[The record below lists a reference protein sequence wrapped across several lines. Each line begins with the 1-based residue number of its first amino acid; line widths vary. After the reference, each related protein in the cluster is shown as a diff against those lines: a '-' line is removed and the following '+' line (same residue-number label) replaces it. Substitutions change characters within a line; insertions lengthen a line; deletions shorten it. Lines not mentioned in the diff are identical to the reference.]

1 MNHALDTHRIPV
13 IGFVGAFLVAAIW
26 GFNFIAIKIGVA
38 GMPPLFLVAIR
49 FVLTSF
55 PAVFFIKRPKV
66 PLGYLAVYGLLL
78 GVGQFGLVF
87 TAMKMGAPAGLTSIM
102 LQSQAFITALLA
114 AVFLKERIRLNN
126 VIGMVLA
133 AAGLAAIAFSGN
145 TASLT
150 PLLIVMILAA
160 AGFWASANIVA
171 KAMPKTDG
179 LSLIVW
185 SSLFS
190 PLPLLGLS
198 LLLEGKAAIVASLGN
213 LSFVSIG
220 ALAYLVL
227 LSTLFGYGVWNQ
239 LIMRFGASRIAPFS
253 LLIPIF
259 GVSAGALVLGERF
272 SVADGVAAVLV
283 LTGLLV
289 HVFGAPRRPAP
300 APAAPSNL
308 S

>member
-1 MNHALDTHRIPV
+1 MIQDSETHRIPV
-13 IGFVGAFLVAAIW
+13 AGFVGALLVAAIW

-49 FVLTSF
+49 FILTSF
-55 PAVFFIKRPKV
+55 PAVFFIKRPRV

-102 LQSQAFITALLA
+102 LQSQAFFTALLA
-114 AVFLKERIRLNN
+114 AIFLKERIRLNN
-126 VIGMVLA
+126 VIGMVMA
-133 AAGLAAIAFSGN
+133 AAGLAAIAFSG
-145 TASLT
+145 TSATLT

-160 AGFWASANIVA
+160 AGFWATANIVA

-198 LLLEGKAAIVASLGN
+198 LLLEGKEAIAASLGN
-213 LSFVSIG
+213 LGLVSIG

-272 SVADGVAAVLV
+272 SLADGVAAVLV
-283 LTGLLV
+283 LAGLLV
-289 HVFGAPRRPAP
+289 HVFGGPRKIAPLVPTAP
-300 APAAPSNL
+300 EKP
-308 S
+308 

>member
-1 MNHALDTHRIPV
+1 MNHTVDHPRISV
-13 IGFVGAFLVAAIW
+13 SAFVGALFVAAIW

-49 FVLTSF
+49 FILTSF
-55 PAVFFIKRPKV
+55 PAVFFIKRPRV

-102 LQSQAFITALLA
+102 LQSQAFFTALLA

-126 VIGMVLA
+126 IIGMTLA
-133 AAGLAAIAFSGN
+133 AAGLAAIAFAGA

-150 PLLIVMILAA
+150 PTLVVMILGA
-160 AGFWASANIVA
+160 AGFWAAANIVA

-190 PLPLLGLS
+190 PIPLFGLS
-198 LLLEGKAAIVASLGN
+198 LLLEGKEAIVASLGN
-213 LSFVSIG
+213 LGLVSVG

-227 LSTLFGYGVWNQ
+227 FSTLFGYGVWNQ
-239 LIMRFGASRIAPFS
+239 LIMRHGAGRIAPFS

-259 GVSAGALVLGERF
+259 GVTAGALVLGERF
-272 SVADGVAAVLV
+272 SAADGVAAILVLV
-283 LTGLLV
+283 GLLV
-289 HVFGAPRRPAP
+289 HVFGGPKRPSP
-300 APAAPSNL
+300 VAAAKPIL
-308 S
+308 P

>member
-1 MNHALDTHRIPV
+1 MNNAPEQHRIPA
-13 IGFVGAFLVAAIW
+13 IGFVGALLVAAIW
-26 GFNFIAIKIGVA
+26 GFNFIAIKVGVS
-38 GMPPLFLVAIR
+38 GMPPLFLVAVR
-49 FVLTSF
+49 FVLTAF
-55 PAVFFIKRPKV
+55 PAIFFIKRPKV
-66 PLGYLAVYGLLL
+66 PVGYLAVYGLLL
-78 GVGQFGLVF
+78 GVGQFGLIF

-126 VIGMVLA
+126 VIGMLLA
-133 AAGLAAIAFSGN
+133 AAGLAAIAFSGK

-150 PLLIVMILAA
+150 PVLTVMILVA
-160 AGFWASANIVA
+160 AGFWAAANIVA

-190 PLPLLGLS
+190 PIPLFGLS
-198 LLLEGKAAIVASLGN
+198 LLLEGKTAIVASLGN
-213 LSFVSIG
+213 LGLVSLG

-272 SVADGVAAVLV
+272 SLADGVAAVLV
-283 LTGLLV
+283 LVGLLV
-289 HVFGAPRRPAP
+289 HVFGG
-300 APAAPSNL
+300 SNKTGD
-308 S
+308 SASSHKKKP

>member
-1 MNHALDTHRIPV
+1 MNNAPEQHRIPA
-13 IGFVGAFLVAAIW
+13 IGFVGALLVAAIW
-26 GFNFIAIKIGVA
+26 GFNFIAIKVGVS
-38 GMPPLFLVAIR
+38 GMPPLFLVAVR
-49 FVLTSF
+49 FVLTAF
-55 PAVFFIKRPKV
+55 PAIFFIKRPKV
-66 PLGYLAVYGLLL
+66 PVGYLAVYGLP
-78 GVGQFGLVF
+78 GGGGQSGLIF
-87 TAMKMGAPAGLTSIM
+87 PARKMGAPAGLTSIM

-126 VIGMVLA
+126 VIGMLLA
-133 AAGLAAIAFSGN
+133 AAGLAAIAFSGK

-150 PLLIVMILAA
+150 PVLTIMILVA
-160 AGFWASANIVA
+160 AGFWAAANIVA

-190 PLPLLGLS
+190 PIPLFGLS
-198 LLLEGKAAIVASLGN
+198 LLLEGKTAIVASLGN
-213 LSFVSIG
+213 LGLVSLG
-220 ALAYLVL
+220 APAYLVL

-272 SVADGVAAVLV
+272 SLADGVAAVLV
-283 LTGLLV
+283 LVGLLV
-289 HVFGAPRRPAP
+289 HVFGG
-300 APAAPSNL
+300 SNKPGD
-308 S
+308 SASSHKKKP

>member
-1 MNHALDTHRIPV
+1 MNNAPEQHGIPA
-13 IGFVGAFLVAAIW
+13 IGFVGALLVAAIW
-26 GFNFIAIKIGVA
+26 GFNFIAIKVGVS
-38 GMPPLFLVAIR
+38 GMPPLFLVAVR
-49 FVLTSF
+49 FILTAF
-55 PAVFFIKRPKV
+55 PAIFFIKRPKV

-78 GVGQFGLVF
+78 GVGQFGLIF
-87 TAMKMGAPAGLTSIM
+87 TAMKMGAPAGLTSII

-114 AVFLKERIRLNN
+114 AIFLKERIRLNN

-133 AAGLAAIAFSGN
+133 AAGLAAIAFSGK

-150 PLLIVMILAA
+150 PVLTVMILAA
-160 AGFWASANIVA
+160 AGFWAAANIVA

-190 PLPLLGLS
+190 PIPLLGLS

-213 LSFVSIG
+213 FSLVSVG

-239 LIMRFGASRIAPFS
+239 LIMRFGASRVAPFS

-272 SVADGVAAVLV
+272 SLADGVAAVLV
-283 LTGLLV
+283 LVGLLV
-289 HVFGAPRRPAP
+289 HVFGG
-300 APAAPSNL
+300 SNKTGA
-308 S
+308 SGFSQKKKT

>member
-1 MNHALDTHRIPV
+1 M
-13 IGFVGAFLVAAIW
+13 VAAIW
-26 GFNFIAIKIGVA
+26 GFNFIAIKLGVA
-38 GMPPLFLVAIR
+38 GMPPLFLVAVR
-49 FVLTSF
+49 FILTAF

-87 TAMKMGAPAGLTSIM
+87 TAMKMGAPAGLTSII
-102 LQSQAFITALLA
+102 LQSQAFFTALLA

-126 VIGMVLA
+126 VIGMALA

-150 PLLIVMILAA
+150 PTLTVMILAA
-160 AGFWASANIVA
+160 AGFWATANIVA

-190 PLPLLGLS
+190 PIPLFGLS
-198 LLLEGKAAIVASLGN
+198 FLLEGKTAIVASLGN
-213 LSFVSIG
+213 LGLVSVG

-272 SVADGVAAVLV
+272 SLADGVAAVLV
-283 LTGLLV
+283 LIGLLV
-289 HVFGAPRRPAP
+289 HVFGAPKRLAP
-300 APAAPSNL
+300 VPAAQPNRP
-308 S
+308 